1 MSNLKFETSQEVQ
14 RAIAQ
19 RTAVVALE
27 STIITHGMPF
37 PANLETALAV
47 EAAVRAQ
54 GATPATIAVLDGVV
68 HVGLEREQL
77 ERVASLGSSCRK
89 VSRRDVAHVV
99 AAGAHGATTVA
110 GTMLI
115 AHRAGIHVF
124 VTGGIGGVHR
134 GGEVSM
140 DVSADLAELARTPV
154 AVVCAGVKSILD
166 IGRTV
171 ERLETDGVSLVAFQT
186 DEVPAFYT
194 RHSGV
199 PAPLRLDA
207 ERDVALLI
215 AANQR
220 LALNSGVV
228 LCVPVPPADEAD
240 AEAVERATKQALQET
255 VDQHV
260 GGRDITPHVL
270 KRVAELTG
278 GASLQANIK
287 LVLNN
292 ARVGARVAVELNRI
306 LHGPAAGAASASAAA
321 TPSLPVGVAV
331 VGGAVCD
338 VIARPLR
345 APTATGDKN
354 RGIVQLAAGGV
365 GRNIAQA
372 IAQLG
377 TAGVRL
383 VTVVSADPFGHFVM
397 SRTRAARVDVA
408 SVSVLPAAAGERT
421 AVYNGMLDATG
432 ELSVGVSD
440 MAVFDA
446 LTPALVLPRLE
457 LSGGDIKLVV
467 LDGNVPQDTIVAV
480 CKHCAEHKVRVWFDA
495 TSVTKCVK
503 VVPVLNSIAFLSTN
517 AAELRAI
524 TDLVVASA
532 APAATTVPEGGA
544 DATTD
549 VAVCATKLLQ
559 RTAIGTLVTSL
570 GADGVQLATRTA
582 AGAVRLR
589 RFAAPRIEKDKIV
602 TTNGAGDAL
611 IGGVIDAHVL
621 RNVSLPDAI
630 TFATELA
637 RKVLLGGGE
646 PQPTAKL

>member
-1 MSNLKFETSQEVQ
+1 
-14 RAIAQ
+14 
-19 RTAVVALE
+19 
-27 STIITHGMPF
+27 
-37 PANLETALAV
+37 
-47 EAAVRAQ
+47 VRAQ
-54 GATPATIAVLDGVV
+54 GATPATIAILDGIV
-68 HVGLEREQL
+68 HVGLEREAL
-77 ERVASLGSSCRK
+77 ERVATLGAACRK
-89 VSRRDVAHVV
+89 VSRRDVAHVI
-99 AAGAHGATTVA
+99 ASATHGATTVA
-110 GTMLI
+110 STMLI

-134 GGEVSM
+134 GAESSM
-140 DVSADLAELARTPV
+140 DVSADLAELARTPM
-154 AVVCAGVKSILD
+154 AVICAGVKSILD
-166 IGRTV
+166 IPRTV
-171 ERLETDGVSLVAFQT
+171 ERLETDGVSLIGFQT
-186 DEVPAFYT
+186 DEVPAFYS

-215 AANQR
+215 AANHR

-228 LCVPVPPADEAD
+228 LCVPVPAADEAD
-240 AEAVERATKQALQET
+240 AQAIETATLQALKET
-255 VDQHV
+255 ADQRIA
-260 GGRDITPHVL
+260 GRDITPHVL
-270 KRVAELTG
+270 KRVTELTG
-278 GASLQANIK
+278 GAALQANIK

-292 ARVGARVAVELNRI
+292 ARVGARVAVELNRV
-306 LHGPAAGAASASAAA
+306 LHGPAAGTATASAAA
-321 TPSLPVGVAV
+321 GAVAQLPLGVAV

-345 APTATGDKN
+345 APTNTGDKN
-354 RGIVQLAAGGV
+354 RGTVQLAAGGV

-383 VTVVSADPFGHFVM
+383 VTVVSADPLGHFVLA
-397 SRTRAARVDVA
+397 RTRAARVDVT

-440 MAVFDA
+440 MAVFDS

-495 TSVTKCVK
+495 TSVAKCLK

-517 AAELRAI
+517 VAELRTI
-524 TDLVVASA
+524 TDAVVASTGAPAVTA
-532 APAATTVPEGGA
+532 APAAAPAGPAE
-544 DATTD
+544 ATSD
-549 VAVCATKLLQ
+549 VAVCATKVLQ
-559 RTAIGTLVTSL
+559 RTAVGTLVTSL

-589 RFAAPRIEKDKIV
+589 RFAAPRVEKDKIV

-611 IGGVIDAHVL
+611 VGGVIDAHVL

-630 TFATELA
+630 TFGTELA

-646 PQPTAKL
+646 HQPPTAKL